1 MKHPLSIH
9 IFYHRNNNDGQKL
22 YADLYKLLCRDYK
35 KPFDSGMGIPVYFYT
50 DEDGAIRDIDTTL
63 SDKTFVLLLVD
74 QNMYLSDTWKRYIN
88 ENLLPKLE
96 RTNNIQ
102 LTSVSLY
109 KYAFELNVKLG
120 KYQFLSFNNESVY
133 SHWNEFMMRLY
144 DILIRYV
151 DDKSKKQQTIFI
163 SHSKQDDD
171 KYGLRLATGLR
182 DYLLEKGTK
191 LSSFFDVNNIM
202 EGYNFEQQILDN
214 VVSSIMVVI
223 FSNAYSSREWC
234 LKEILR
240 AKKSQIPL
248 IVVYAVNGDIDR
260 TFPYIGN
267 VPATQYRDDWTP
279 VINLLLRTTLY
290 HKYQRLLLDKLKGH
304 DMEILPFA
312 PDAYCLSYYKDKD
325 KVNVLYPEPP
335 LGWCEKEVLDSIK
348 STVAS
353 FVTPM
358 LLTSEDIDLKK
369 RNVAISISNTD
380 DYYHKGIGQE
390 MLNDVVVELLRHI
403 FISNGH
409 VVYGG
414 NLAVNGFTELFRS
427 LSYQYGQYHR
437 MHVENEGDDDIEQY
451 VTSFVAW
458 PYSELIN
465 NDQRCEYI
473 HSRVNLIP
481 LELPDEAKVDG
492 IDEVTKQRLALTS
505 MRTHLEE
512 YSSEDSERNRQPLLA
527 HLFIGGKT
535 TGSKGSKPGIL
546 EEFLI
551 AKKQHHPIFLLGGF
565 GGETEII
572 AKHISGENHTL
583 NDLEGLNFGDLNNG
597 IDDESIQRNI
607 LASTNITEI
616 IPHILQAL
624 NKLAH
629 GKKI

>member
-1 MKHPLSIH
+1 MKYPLSIH
-9 IFYHRNNNDGQKL
+9 ILYHRNNHDGQKL

-35 KPFDSGMGIPVYFYT
+35 KPFDSGMGIPAYFYT
-50 DEDGAIRDIDTTL
+50 NEDGAIRDIDTTL

-88 ENLLPKLE
+88 DNLLSKLE
-96 RTNNIQ
+96 GPNNIH

-109 KYAFELNVKLG
+109 KYAFELSVKLG

-214 VVSSIMVVI
+214 VDSSIMVVI

-279 VINLLLRTTLY
+279 VVNLLLRTTLY

-304 DMEILPFA
+304 DMEILPFT

-369 RNVAISISNTD
+369 RNVAISISNTE

-414 NLAVNGFTELFRS
+414 NLAANGFTELFRS

-437 MHVENEGDDDIEQY
+437 MHVENEANDDNEQY

-465 NDQRCEYI
+465 SDQRCEYI

-481 LELPDEAKVDG
+481 LKLPDEAKVDG
-492 IDEVTKQRLALTS
+492 IDEVTKQRLALTY
-505 MRTHLEE
+505 MRTQLEK
-512 YSSEDSERNRQPLLA
+512 YSSEDSDGNRQPLLA

-546 EEFLI
+546 EEFLM
-551 AKKQHHPIFLLGGF
+551 AKNQHHPIFLLGGF
-565 GGETEII
+565 GGESEII

-583 NDLEGLNFGDLNNG
+583 ADLEGLNFGDLNNG
-597 IDDESIQRNI
+597 IDDESIQRII

-629 GKKI
+629 ESKV

>member
-1 MKHPLSIH
+1 
-9 IFYHRNNNDGQKL
+9 
-22 YADLYKLLCRDYK
+22 
-35 KPFDSGMGIPVYFYT
+35 
-50 DEDGAIRDIDTTL
+50 
-63 SDKTFVLLLVD
+63 
-74 QNMYLSDTWKRYIN
+74 
-88 ENLLPKLE
+88 
-96 RTNNIQ
+96 
-102 LTSVSLY
+102 
-109 KYAFELNVKLG
+109 
-120 KYQFLSFNNESVY
+120 
-133 SHWNEFMMRLY
+133 
-144 DILIRYV
+144 
-151 DDKSKKQQTIFI
+151 
-163 SHSKQDDD
+163 
-171 KYGLRLATGLR
+171 
-182 DYLLEKGTK
+182 
-191 LSSFFDVNNIM
+191 M

-214 VVSSIMVVI
+214 VDSSIMVVI

-240 AKKSQIPL
+240 AKKTQIPL

-267 VPATQYRDDWTP
+267 VPATQYRDDWAP

-290 HKYQRLLLDKLKGH
+290 HKYQRLLLDKLKGQ

-325 KVNVLYPEPP
+325 HVNVLYPEPP

-409 VVYGG
+409 IVYGG
-414 NLAVNGFTELFRS
+414 NLALNGFTELFRS

-505 MRTHLEE
+505 MRTHLEK
-512 YSSEDSERNRQPLLA
+512 YSSEDSEGNRQPLLA

-551 AKKQHHPIFLLGGF
+551 AKNQHHPIFLLGGF

-583 NDLEGLNFGDLNNG
+583 ADLEGLDFGDLNNG

-607 LASTNITEI
+607 LTSTNITEI

-629 GKKI
+629 GQKI

>member
-9 IFYHRNNNDGQKL
+9 ILYHRNNHDGQKL

-50 DEDGAIRDIDTTL
+50 NEDGAIRDIDTTL

-88 ENLLPKLE
+88 DNLLPKLE
-96 RTNNIQ
+96 RTNNIH

-109 KYAFELNVKLG
+109 KYAFELNEKLG

-144 DILIRYV
+144 DILVRYV

-171 KYGLRLATGLR
+171 KYVLRLATGLR

-214 VVSSIMVVI
+214 VDSSIMVVI

-290 HKYQRLLLDKLKGH
+290 HKYQRLLLDKLKGQ

-325 KVNVLYPEPP
+325 KVYVLYPEPP
-335 LGWCEKEVLDSIK
+335 LAWCEKEVLDSIK

-369 RNVAISISNTD
+369 RNIAISISNTD

-414 NLAVNGFTELFRS
+414 NLAANGFMELFRS

-437 MHVENEGDDDIEQY
+437 MHVENNGNDDNEQY

-465 NDQRCEYI
+465 SDQRCEYI

-481 LELPDEAKVDG
+481 LKLPDEAKVDG
-492 IDEVTKQRLALTS
+492 IDEVTKQKLALTS
-505 MRTHLEE
+505 MRIQLEE
-512 YSSEDSERNRQPLLA
+512 YSSEDREGNRQPLLA

-535 TGSKGSKPGIL
+535 TGSKGCKPGIL

-551 AKKQHHPIFLLGGF
+551 AKEHHHPIFLLGGF

-572 AKHISGENHTL
+572 AKHISGENQTL
-583 NDLEGLNFGDLNNG
+583 ADLEGLNFGDLNNG
-597 IDDESIQRNI
+597 IDDENIQRNI
-607 LASTNITEI
+607 LTSTNITEI

-629 GKKI
+629 GKKV

>member
-1 MKHPLSIH
+1 
-9 IFYHRNNNDGQKL
+9 
-22 YADLYKLLCRDYK
+22 
-35 KPFDSGMGIPVYFYT
+35 
-50 DEDGAIRDIDTTL
+50 
-63 SDKTFVLLLVD
+63 
-74 QNMYLSDTWKRYIN
+74 
-88 ENLLPKLE
+88 
-96 RTNNIQ
+96 
-102 LTSVSLY
+102 
-109 KYAFELNVKLG
+109 
-120 KYQFLSFNNESVY
+120 
-133 SHWNEFMMRLY
+133 
-144 DILIRYV
+144 
-151 DDKSKKQQTIFI
+151 
-163 SHSKQDDD
+163 
-171 KYGLRLATGLR
+171 
-182 DYLLEKGTK
+182 
-191 LSSFFDVNNIM
+191 M

-214 VVSSIMVVI
+214 VDSSIMVVI

-290 HKYQRLLLDKLKGH
+290 HKYQRLLLDKLKGQ

-348 STVAS
+348 STVAA

-358 LLTSEDIDLKK
+358 LLTSKDIDLKK

-414 NLAVNGFTELFRS
+414 NLAANGFTELFRS

-437 MHVENEGDDDIEQY
+437 MHVENEGNDDNEQY

-465 NDQRCEYI
+465 SDQRCEYI

-481 LELPDEAKVDG
+481 LELPDEAKIDG

-505 MRTHLEE
+505 MRIQLEE
-512 YSSEDSERNRQPLLA
+512 YSSEDREGNRQPLLA

-535 TGSKGSKPGIL
+535 TGSKGCKPGIL

-551 AKKQHHPIFLLGGF
+551 AKEHHHPIFLLGGF

-572 AKHISGENHTL
+572 AKHISGENQTL
-583 NDLEGLNFGDLNNG
+583 ADLEGLNFGDLNNG
-597 IDDESIQRNI
+597 IDDENIQRNI
-607 LASTNITEI
+607 LTSTNITEI

-624 NKLAH
+624 NKLTH
-629 GKKI
+629 GKKV

>member
-9 IFYHRNNNDGQKL
+9 ILYHRNNHNGQKL

-50 DEDGAIRDIDTTL
+50 NEDGVIRDIDTTL

-144 DILIRYV
+144 DILVRYV

-214 VVSSIMVVI
+214 VDSSIMVVI

-279 VINLLLRTTLY
+279 VVNLLLRTTLY
-290 HKYQRLLLDKLKGH
+290 HKYQRLLLDKLKGQ

-325 KVNVLYPEPP
+325 HVNVLYPEPP

-414 NLAVNGFTELFRS
+414 NLAVNGLRS
-427 LSYQYGQYHR
+427 CSGP
-437 MHVENEGDDDIEQY
+437 
-451 VTSFVAW
+451 F
-458 PYSELIN
+458 LIN
-465 NDQRCEYI
+465 MDNTIVCMW
-473 HSRVNLIP
+473 
-481 LELPDEAKVDG
+481 KM
-492 IDEVTKQRLALTS
+492 K
-505 MRTHLEE
+505 
-512 YSSEDSERNRQPLLA
+512 
-527 HLFIGGKT
+527 
-535 TGSKGSKPGIL
+535 
-546 EEFLI
+546 
-551 AKKQHHPIFLLGGF
+551 
-565 GGETEII
+565 ETMI
-572 AKHISGENHTL
+572 
-583 NDLEGLNFGDLNNG
+583 LNNTSLPLWHG
-597 IDDESIQRNI
+597 
-607 LASTNITEI
+607 
-616 IPHILQAL
+616 HIV
-624 NKLAH
+624 N
-629 GKKI
+629 

>member
-1 MKHPLSIH
+1 
-9 IFYHRNNNDGQKL
+9 
-22 YADLYKLLCRDYK
+22 
-35 KPFDSGMGIPVYFYT
+35 
-50 DEDGAIRDIDTTL
+50 
-63 SDKTFVLLLVD
+63 
-74 QNMYLSDTWKRYIN
+74 
-88 ENLLPKLE
+88 
-96 RTNNIQ
+96 
-102 LTSVSLY
+102 
-109 KYAFELNVKLG
+109 
-120 KYQFLSFNNESVY
+120 
-133 SHWNEFMMRLY
+133 
-144 DILIRYV
+144 
-151 DDKSKKQQTIFI
+151 
-163 SHSKQDDD
+163 
-171 KYGLRLATGLR
+171 
-182 DYLLEKGTK
+182 
-191 LSSFFDVNNIM
+191 
-202 EGYNFEQQILDN
+202 
-214 VVSSIMVVI
+214 
-223 FSNAYSSREWC
+223 
-234 LKEILR
+234 
-240 AKKSQIPL
+240 
-248 IVVYAVNGDIDR
+248 
-260 TFPYIGN
+260 
-267 VPATQYRDDWTP
+267 
-279 VINLLLRTTLY
+279 
-290 HKYQRLLLDKLKGH
+290 
-304 DMEILPFA
+304 
-312 PDAYCLSYYKDKD
+312 
-325 KVNVLYPEPP
+325 
-335 LGWCEKEVLDSIK
+335 
-348 STVAS
+348 
-353 FVTPM
+353 M
-358 LLTSEDIDLKK
+358 LLTSKDIDLKK

-414 NLAVNGFTELFRS
+414 NLAANGFTELFRS

-535 TGSKGSKPGIL
+535 TGSKGCKPGIL

-551 AKKQHHPIFLLGGF
+551 AKEHHHPIFLLGGF

-572 AKHISGENHTL
+572 AKHISGENQTL
-583 NDLEGLNFGDLNNG
+583 ADLEGLNFGDLNNG
-597 IDDESIQRNI
+597 IDDENIQRNI
-607 LASTNITEI
+607 LTSTNITEI

-629 GKKI
+629 GKKV

>member
-9 IFYHRNNNDGQKL
+9 ILYHRNNHDGQKL

-50 DEDGAIRDIDTTL
+50 NEDGMIRDIDTTL

-96 RTNNIQ
+96 RTNNIH

-144 DILIRYV
+144 DILVRYV

-171 KYGLRLATGLR
+171 KYGLQLATGLR

-214 VVSSIMVVI
+214 VDSSIMVVI

-290 HKYQRLLLDKLKGH
+290 HKYQRLLLDKLKGQ

-312 PDAYCLSYYKDKD
+312 PDAYCLSYYKDKNH
-325 KVNVLYPEPP
+325 VNVLYPEPP

-348 STVAS
+348 SIVAS
-353 FVTPM
+353 FVTPI

-369 RNVAISISNTD
+369 RNIAISISNTD
-380 DYYHKGIGQE
+380 DYYRKGIGQE

-512 YSSEDSERNRQPLLA
+512 YSSEDSEGNRQPLLA

-572 AKHISGENHTL
+572 AKHIFGENHTL
-583 NDLEGLNFGDLNNG
+583 ADLEGLGLGDLNNG

-607 LASTNITEI
+607 LTSTNITEI

-629 GKKI
+629 GQKI

>member
-1 MKHPLSIH
+1 
-9 IFYHRNNNDGQKL
+9 
-22 YADLYKLLCRDYK
+22 
-35 KPFDSGMGIPVYFYT
+35 
-50 DEDGAIRDIDTTL
+50 
-63 SDKTFVLLLVD
+63 
-74 QNMYLSDTWKRYIN
+74 
-88 ENLLPKLE
+88 LPKLE
-96 RTNNIQ
+96 RSNNIH

-144 DILIRYV
+144 DILVRYV
-151 DDKSKKQQTIFI
+151 DERSKKQQTIFI

-214 VVSSIMVVI
+214 VDSSIMVVI

-290 HKYQRLLLDKLKGH
+290 HKYQRLLLDKLKGQ

-348 STVAS
+348 STVAA

-358 LLTSEDIDLKK
+358 LLTSKDIDLKK

-414 NLAVNGFTELFRS
+414 NLAANGFTELFRS

-437 MHVENEGDDDIEQY
+437 MHVENEGNDDNEQY

-465 NDQRCEYI
+465 SDQRCEYI

-481 LELPDEAKVDG
+481 LELPDEAKIDG

-505 MRTHLEE
+505 MRIQLEE
-512 YSSEDSERNRQPLLA
+512 YSSEDREGNRQPLLA

-535 TGSKGSKPGIL
+535 TGSKGCKPGIL

-551 AKKQHHPIFLLGGF
+551 AKEHHHPIFLLGGF

-572 AKHISGENHTL
+572 AKHISGENQTL
-583 NDLEGLNFGDLNNG
+583 ADLEGLNFGDLNNG
-597 IDDESIQRNI
+597 IDDENIQRNI
-607 LASTNITEI
+607 LTSTNITEI

-629 GKKI
+629 GKKV

>member
-9 IFYHRNNNDGQKL
+9 ILYHRNNNDGQKL

-50 DEDGAIRDIDTTL
+50 DEDGAIRDINTTL

-133 SHWNEFMMRLY
+133 SHWNEFLMRLY
-144 DILIRYV
+144 DILVRYV

-171 KYGLRLATGLR
+171 KYGLQLATGLR

-202 EGYNFEQQILDN
+202 EGYNFGQQILDN
-214 VVSSIMVVI
+214 VDSSIMVVI

-290 HKYQRLLLDKLKGH
+290 HKYQRLLLDKLKGQ

-312 PDAYCLSYYKDKD
+312 PDAYCLSYYKDKNH
-325 KVNVLYPEPP
+325 VNVLYPEPP

-353 FVTPM
+353 FVTPI

-369 RNVAISISNTD
+369 RNIAISISNTD
-380 DYYHKGIGQE
+380 DYYRKGIGQE

-481 LELPDEAKVDG
+481 LELPDKAKVDG

-512 YSSEDSERNRQPLLA
+512 YSSEDSEGNRQPLLA

-572 AKHISGENHTL
+572 AKHIFGENHTL
-583 NDLEGLNFGDLNNG
+583 ADLEGLGFGDLNNG

-607 LASTNITEI
+607 LTSTNITEI

-629 GKKI
+629 GQKI